1 MSQTNCESGSCK
13 LDDRIWGIVNRK
25 SNTLHRL
32 TFSKSLADML
42 ADLEEGYSAE
52 RLRIVR
58 GKLLAPGDV
67 SETKIYLIVSHKGII
82 LRATL
87 SKEIA
92 ELYHDPDSRDI
103 YEGHLAQR

>member
-1 MSQTNCESGSCK
+1 
-13 LDDRIWGIVNRK
+13 
-25 SNTLHRL
+25 
-32 TFSKSLADML
+32 ML
-42 ADLEEGYSAE
+42 ADLEDGYSAE

-58 GKLLAPGDV
+58 GKLLAPGEA
-67 SETKIYLIVSHKGII
+67 SESKIYLIVSHKGII

-103 YEGHLAQR
+103 YEGHLA

>member
-1 MSQTNCESGSCK
+1 MSQTNCETGSCK
-13 LDDRIWGIVNRK
+13 LDDRIWGIVNREA
-25 SNTLHRL
+25 NTLHRL

-42 ADLEEGYSAE
+42 AELENGYSAE
-52 RLRIVR
+52 RLRIIR
-58 GKLLAPGDV
+58 GKLLAPGEV
-67 SETKIYLIVSHKGII
+67 SETNIYLIVSHKGII

-87 SKEIA
+87 SREVA

>member
-13 LDDRIWGIVNRK
+13 LDDRIWGIVNREA
-25 SNTLHRL
+25 NTLHRL

-42 ADLEEGYSAE
+42 ADLDTEYSAE
-52 RLRIVR
+52 RLRITR
-58 GKLLAPGDV
+58 GRLLNPGEK
-67 SETKIYLIVSHKGII
+67 SNSSIYLIVSHKGII

-87 SKEIA
+87 NREVA

-103 YEGHLAQR
+103 YEGHLAQW

>member
-1 MSQTNCESGSCK
+1 MSQTNCETGSCK
-13 LDDRIWGIVNRK
+13 LDDRIWGIVNREA
-25 SNTLHRL
+25 NTLHRL

-42 ADLEEGYSAE
+42 ADLEDGYSAE

-67 SETKIYLIVSHKGII
+67 SETNIYLIVSHKGII

-87 SKEIA
+87 NKEVA

>member
-13 LDDRIWGIVNRK
+13 LDDRIWGIVNRET
-25 SNTLHRL
+25 NTLHRL

-42 ADLEEGYSAE
+42 ADLEDGYSAE
-52 RLRIVR
+52 RLRITR
-58 GKLLAPGDV
+58 GKLLSPGDV
-67 SETKIYLIVSHKGII
+67 SGTNIYLIVSHKGII
-82 LRATL
+82 LRASL